1 MEIKK
6 HTTTI
11 KNFIRRT
18 FNSGFIDIRPQQEL
32 LIRGIEVYY

>member
-18 FNSGFIDIRPQQEL
+18 FNSGFIDIKPFTEL
-32 LIRGIEVYY
+32 KSKGIEVFY